1 MITYIPV
8 VTFIHNIEVRRYLLC
23 ISTRTA
29 RFRFSLGGSSLLMW
43 SIGRSLTVPG
53 PRKEEEN
60 LHAEELGTIPNEESQ
75 DVWCYFLSAVYP
87 GT

>member
-1 MITYIPV
+1 
-8 VTFIHNIEVRRYLLC
+8 
-23 ISTRTA
+23 
-29 RFRFSLGGSSLLMW
+29 MW